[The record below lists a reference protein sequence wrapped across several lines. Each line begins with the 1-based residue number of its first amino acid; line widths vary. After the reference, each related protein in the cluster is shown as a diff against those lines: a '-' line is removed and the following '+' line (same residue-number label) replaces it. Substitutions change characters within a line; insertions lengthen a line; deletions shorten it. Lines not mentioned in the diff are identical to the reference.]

1 MSALSRCSSRPRSS
15 PWSSTRAILSSKT
28 QRSAL
33 PPLLPNPQPSSR
45 VASADLFFPWPQ
57 RASIICELTFPTSI
71 LAVRLN
77 RKRLAVVLAD
87 VIYIYDVQ
95 NMALLFTI
103 NTSPNPTAICA
114 LSPSSESCYL
124 ALPVPK
130 PREDPAE
137 RRPAHAPPLSTYVP
151 STTGEIIIYDT
162 LTGKVVSICGAHSS
176 PLSCIAMNN
185 DGTMMATASEK
196 GTVIRVFSVPAGKK
210 LHQFRRGVHQ
220 STIYSM
226 SFNLSSTLLCVSST
240 SDTVHI
246 FRLSSAKTS
255 DSNVGYLTQG
265 SANALR
271 EDNTA
276 GSEAG
281 GDEAT
286 PSESSG
292 GQGARA
298 RSQSKDSGNVSPG
311 SDDATE
317 IVGRSR
323 ETVRNGA
330 PERRSSGS
338 FGSMLRRSSQ
348 FMGRSVVG
356 AMGAYLPQAVTGM
369 LEPERHFA
377 YIKISKNSTHATD
390 PRDVSGLTR
399 GKVNSS
405 SGPGVLGNSAARPL
419 RSVVAM
425 SSNSP
430 QVMVVTS
437 NGDFYVFNIDM
448 VNGGEGYLVQQFS
461 LVDHSHD

>member
-1 MSALSRCSSRPRSS
+1 M
-15 PWSSTRAILSSKT
+15 
-28 QRSAL
+28 
-33 PPLLPNPQPSSR
+33 
-45 VASADLFFPWPQ
+45 
-57 RASIICELTFPTSI
+57 
-71 LAVRLN
+71 
-77 RKRLAVVLAD
+77 LAD

-95 NMALLFTI
+95 NMALLYTI
-103 NTSPNPTAICA
+103 STSPNPNAICA
-114 LSPSSESCYL
+114 LSPSSENCYL

-137 RRPAHAPPLSTYVP
+137 RRPAHAPPLSTFVP

-196 GTVIRVFSVPAGKK
+196 GTVIRVYSVPAGKK

-246 FRLSSAKTS
+246 FRLNPAKTAEEDTGQPS
-255 DSNVGYLTQG
+255 QDEVDASRRDTAAG
-265 SANALR
+265 NA
-271 EDNTA
+271 
-276 GSEAG
+276 AG
-281 GDEAT
+281 GDDST
-286 PSESSG
+286 PPESSVLAYG
-292 GQGARA
+292 RQGSPA
-298 RSQSKDSGNVSPG
+298 RSRSKDSGNASPA

-317 IVGRSR
+317 IVGRTK
-323 ETVRNGA
+323 ETVKNGA
-330 PERRSSGS
+330 PERRQSGS
-338 FGSMLRRSSQ
+338 FSSILRRSSQ

-377 YIKISKNSTHATD
+377 YIKISKHSSHAAD
-390 PRDVSGLTR
+390 HRDVPGHTHPR
-399 GKVNSS
+399 GRVNFP
-405 SGPGVLGNSAARPL
+405 SGPGVIANSGVRPL

-448 VNGGEGYLVQQFS
+448 ENGGEGYLVQQFS
-461 LVDHSHD
+461 

>member
-1 MSALSRCSSRPRSS
+1 MLS
-15 PWSSTRAILSSKT
+15 
-28 QRSAL
+28 
-33 PPLLPNPQPSSR
+33 
-45 VASADLFFPWPQ
+45 
-57 RASIICELTFPTSI
+57 
-71 LAVRLN
+71 
-77 RKRLAVVLAD
+77 D
-87 VIYIYDVQ
+87 VIYLYDVQ
-95 NMALLFTI
+95 NMALLYNIT
-103 NTSPNPTAICA
+103 TSPNPNAICA
-114 LSPSSESCYL
+114 LSPSSENCYL

-210 LHQFRRGVHQ
+210 LYQFRRGVQQ

-246 FRLSSAKTS
+246 FRLNPAKAAEEDAGQSSQ
-255 DSNVGYLTQG
+255 NVTD
-265 SANALR
+265 ALR
-271 EDNTA
+271 QDTA
-276 GSEAG
+276 ASNEAA
-281 GDEAT
+281 GDEST
-286 PSESSG
+286 PSEPSGSSYG
-292 GQGARA
+292 RQGSPA
-298 RSQSKDSGNVSPG
+298 RSRSKDSGNASPA

-317 IVGRSR
+317 IVGRSK
-323 ETVRNGA
+323 ETVKNGA
-330 PERRSSGS
+330 PERRQSGS
-338 FGSMLRRSSQ
+338 FSSMLKRSSQ
-348 FMGRSVVG
+348 FMGRSVVD
-356 AMGAYLPQAVTGM
+356 AMGSYLPQAVTGM

-377 YIKISKNSTHATD
+377 YIKISKHSSRAAEQ
-390 PRDVSGLTR
+390 RDAPGHTQLR
-399 GKVNSS
+399 GRVNFP
-405 SGPGVLGNSAARPL
+405 SGPGIIANSGVRPL

-448 VNGGEGYLVQQFS
+448 DNGGEGYLVQQFS
-461 LVDHSHD
+461 